1 MTYVTRATEMT
12 TGPGNA
18 NEARALFYL
27 MGQDEDRDEMS
38 LYIVDVFNDLVG
50 SNNNATRLWDLQS
63 KNAKS
68 GPKNIGKELVTLF
81 RNYMSEFRPHF
92 VRQILFLGSVTGTVR
107 RDESMVSFRY
117 EDIKEVAQNNLRI
130 GLKEELLSKTYI
142 DNEWVTDGNIDGFL
156 RNVEFVV
163 VDRDNASYVRP
174 LIGAAS
180 EKLVDDR
187 KLTAIFNEVRDMQS
201 SKKSIT
207 CEGVELSR
215 PHEVFKLGK
224 HLSRKSILRLVL
236 ARIINRDPISS
247 GIPTSFLAVYQSYP
261 PEQAEEMLEDC
272 QNALA
277 LQMFDKNA
285 KEAFWDLLDRII
297 EIVTKD
303 KMLDPEAVYNLIDSD
318 LLTKCVHLD
327 PLSTQFF
334 IAQIKDG
341 LK

>member
-1 MTYVTRATEMT
+1 
-12 TGPGNA
+12 
-18 NEARALFYL
+18 
-27 MGQDEDRDEMS
+27 MS

-50 SNNNATRLWDLQS
+50 SNNNATCLWDLQS

-68 GPKNIGKELVTLF
+68 GPKSIGKELVTLF
-81 RNYMSEFRPHF
+81 RNYMSEFRSHF

-117 EDIKEVAQNNLRI
+117 EDIKEAAQNNLRI
-130 GLKEELLSKTYI
+130 GLKEELLSKAYI
-142 DNEWVTDGNIDGFL
+142 DNEWVTDGNIDEFL

-201 SKKSIT
+201 SRKSIT
-207 CEGVELSR
+207 SEGVELSL

-247 GIPTSFLAVYQSYP
+247 GIPTSFLSVYQSYP

-285 KEAFWDLLDRII
+285 KEAFWDLFDRII
-297 EIVTKD
+297 EIVTKN